1 MNITLLAK
9 KGGVGKSTVSI
20 LLYEAFRQAGKSVS
34 IRDWDAQGTSSKSL
48 ELIHGANRPDKTE
61 NANIVIYDTPPSLEH
76 TATATAVR
84 SADIVLVVTSPSP
97 ADIWEADDA
106 VRFVQAKNAKALVRV
121 IFNKVRRSTVLGRLV
136 DESAKQVSVPA
147 LPVTL
152 SARECYQHA
161 VAQGWKAL
169 DGSARQEVLQLI
181 VALLSPTAET
191 MYSPQTT
198 QYRQA

>member
-9 KGGVGKSTVSI
+9 KGGVGKSTLSL

-34 IRDWDAQGTSSKSL
+34 INDWDAQGTSSKAL
-48 ELIHGANRPDKTE
+48 EQILAGEAPALSGKTD
-61 NANIVIYDTPPSLEH
+61 IVIYDTPPSLEH
-76 TATATAVR
+76 NATATAVR
-84 SADIVLVVTSPSP
+84 TADIVLVVTSPSP

-106 VRFVQAKNAKALVRV
+106 VRFVQAKNGNAAVRV
-121 IFNKVRRSTVLGRLV
+121 IFNKVRKATVLGRLIE
-136 DESAKQVSVPA
+136 ESAKQVSVPA

-169 DGSARQEVLQLI
+169 DSAARQEVLQLI
-181 VALLSPTAET
+181 VALLS
-191 MYSPQTT
+191 QK
-198 QYRQA
+198 